1 MKTLRGK
8 MLLTILVP
16 VTALLAIVAVIL
28 YFQMSQS
35 MEKIVENSA
44 GKVVDKSAEVIS
56 EWIDSIAKEV
66 KVFSE
71 RNVII
76 NALKTGEW
84 KDLMEK
90 DLAPKLK
97 ERPYLEMFFIAYPDG
112 NAPNTLGS
120 VANVA
125 DRDYFIKIMR
135 QGASLVVSDALT
147 SKATGKNISTI
158 AVPVKDESGKTI
170 GLFGATILLDTVS
183 KVLEE
188 VKLTKNAL
196 GWVCDSS
203 GMIIADTSKEY
214 AMKLNI
220 KEASKVGLSDL
231 EKAASKILAGE
242 SGYFRLKMPDGSFN
256 VNYYAPIEFV
266 KGWALGVAIPEK
278 EIMADANRLL
288 MIVLVMFIVLAAIV
302 SVVIFFVSTSI
313 SKPIKVLANKATEF
327 GKGDLTVK
335 FETKGK
341 DEVSQMAQ
349 ALEQMAESLKESMRT
364 IQEGS
369 NQIHAS
375 SENLASTAQEVSAT
389 SEELSSQMEE
399 VNKSAQNASASIQE
413 VTSGI
418 EEVAASAQNVSKSAQ
433 GLTEKASEVNN
444 AAKEGEKAVQSIVQ
458 IINQTKEKSTQ
469 TEKAVNELSERAKN
483 IQEIVQTINSI
494 AEQTNLL
501 ALNAAI
507 EAARAGEAGRGFAV
521 VADEIRKLAE
531 ESKKATDK
539 IGQILNQIQQG
550 AQQASI
556 VTTETV
562 KVVEKATEQSEVVR
576 ERLMNILKQVE
587 TISSQIESL
596 AASAQEQSAAA
607 QEMSSAMDSATKS
620 ITSIAQQIEE
630 MTQAVKQQADSSQ
643 SVSSASEE
651 LSSIAE
657 TLVEQVRKFKI

>member
-1 MKTLRGK
+1 MKTIRGK
-8 MLLTILVP
+8 LLLFLSLPVFAILTFLVFYGSNLVKVTIYAERKLKQKHV
-16 VTALLAIVAVIL
+16 VETAYSIIENYYKLSQQGVMTEEQAKNTVKEIIKSLRYEGVE
-28 YFQMSQS
+28 YFWINDDVLPYPTMI
-35 MEKIVENSA
+35 MHATTPTLN
-44 GKVVDKSAEVIS
+44 GKVLDDPKYNCA
-56 EWIDSIAKEV
+56 
-66 KVFSE
+66 
-71 RNVII
+71 
-76 NALKTGEW
+76 T
-84 KDLMEK
+84 LMETISDRKITKTDGKKNLFQAFVEVTNADPNGGYVQYLWTKPLK
-90 DLAPKLK
+90 DGTTSRELYPKL
-97 ERPYLEMFFIAYPDG
+97 
-112 NAPNTLGS
+112 S
-120 VANVA
+120 
-125 DRDYFIKIMR
+125 
-135 QGASLVVSDALT
+135 
-147 SKATGKNISTI
+147 
-158 AVPVKDESGKTI
+158 
-170 GLFGATILLDTVS
+170 
-183 KVLEE
+183 
-188 VKLTKNAL
+188 
-196 GWVCDSS
+196 
-203 GMIIADTSKEY
+203 
-214 AMKLNI
+214 
-220 KEASKVGLSDL
+220 
-231 EKAASKILAGE
+231 
-242 SGYFRLKMPDGSFN
+242 
-256 VNYYAPIEFV
+256 FV
-266 KGWALGVAIPEK
+266 KKFKPWGWIIGSGVYIDDIQQSFQRRILSYLFITIPSFVGFL
-278 EIMADANRLL
+278 IL
-288 MIVLVMFIVLAAIV
+288 
-302 SVVIFFVSTSI
+302 IFLISFSI
-313 SKPIKVLANKATEF
+313 SNPIKVLADKAIEF